1 MAHFMRV
8 NGASAKRMES
18 GSCTMRTVTS
28 MKGNGWRIKQTGGA
42 RIHMR
47 MVQSMSASGRTIS
60 SMALGWRLGLME
72 LFMRACTRRVKSM
85 EAENLLLPMALY
97 MKENS
102 T

>member
-1 MAHFMRV
+1 MAHFMRGI
-8 NGASAKRMES
+8 GASAKQMEL
-18 GSCTMRTVTS
+18 GSCTMRTVTF
-28 MKGNGWRIKQTGGA
+28 MKGNGWRIKQMGGA

-47 MVQSMSASGRTIS
+47 MEQSMSASGGTIS
-60 SMALGWRLGLME
+60 SMALDWRLGLME
-72 LFMRACTRRVKSM
+72 LFMRVCTRRVKSM